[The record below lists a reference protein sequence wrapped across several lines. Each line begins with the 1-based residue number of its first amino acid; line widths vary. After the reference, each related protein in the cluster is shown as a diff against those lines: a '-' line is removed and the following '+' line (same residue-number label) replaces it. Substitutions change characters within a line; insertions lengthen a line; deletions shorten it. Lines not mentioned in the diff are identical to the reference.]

1 MFLTSLVTVSSAG
14 FALVGCARA
23 TASPGTGPTGKS
35 VSGHDDKDRD
45 DRPDDKDRQ
54 GDKQGDRQGDKDEA
68 DEVTPAE
75 DLMREHGVLRR
86 VMYLYDDAADR
97 LTGRRDLPLDALG
110 ACAGIVRRV
119 IEDYHEKLEEDFL
132 FPRFEKAGK
141 LADLTAVLRR
151 QHVAGRTLTA
161 QITQLTR
168 APLADADR
176 ARLAAALRSFNHM
189 YRPHAAREDTVLFP
203 ELRGLV
209 GKRAYEELGDQFED
223 KEKQML
229 GDHGFEHAVEEV
241 AKLEQAFGLDDL
253 AKLTPAP

>member
-1 MFLTSLVTVSSAG
+1 MRNDRRTFLASLVAG
-14 FALVGCARA
+14 FGMSGAGIALVGCSRS
-23 TASPGTGPTGKS
+23 ASNPGTGPTGS
-35 VSGHDDKDRD
+35 SGAASGDRD
-45 DRPDDKDRQ
+45 KAKDTDD
-54 GDKQGDRQGDKDEA
+54 

-97 LTGRRDLPLDALG
+97 LTGHRDVPLDALAG
-110 ACAGIVRRV
+110 CAGIVRRV

-151 QHVAGRTLTA
+151 QHQVGRVLTE

-168 APLADADR
+168 GSLADADR
-176 ARLAAALRSFNHM
+176 ARLATALRSFNHM

-209 GKRAYEELGDQFED
+209 GKHEYEELGDQFED

-229 GDHGFEHAVEEV
+229 GDHGFEHAVEDV

-253 AKLTPAP
+253 AKLTPTP